1 MAELFNQESI
11 MCLLRSIVIKL
22 LLKDKNAK
30 YRKVELKDD
39 ELMKKYKIK
48 TLPSLLVFN
57 KGKLVGK
64 VEGYFDTEHQLE
76 LKKKLDEILK
86 RV

>member
-1 MAELFNQESI
+1 

-64 VEGYFDTEHQLE
+64 VEGYFDT
-76 LKKKLDEILK
+76 
-86 RV
+86 